1 MSMSLRD
8 QLLQAGLANEKQA
21 KEAERQLRQ
30 QQRERQ
36 HLPKEKRA
44 KPSDAELASQRSQLA
59 KTTRDQE
66 LNRQQK
72 EEADKRARLAQIE
85 QLIQQNCLPRPQ
97 TDERYNFVDGKKI
110 RNIPADRSVRE
121 RLSRGEIAIVR
132 RNAGYELVT
141 AEIAARIRERD
152 ERAVIVWG
160 VAHDAAPADDVPDD
174 LLW

>member
-8 QLLQAGLANEKQA
+8 QLLQAGLVNERQA
-21 KEAERQLRQ
+21 QATERQLRQ

-36 HLPKEKRA
+36 QLPKEKRA
-44 KPSDAELASQRSQLA
+44 TPSDAALASQRSQLA
-59 KTTRDQE
+59 KTARDQE

-72 EEADKRARLAQIE
+72 EQADKRARLAQIE

-97 TDERYNFVDGKKI
+97 TDERYNFVDGKTI
-110 RNIPADRSVRE
+110 RSIPADRIVRE

-132 RNAGYELVT
+132 RNGAYELVP
-141 AEIAARIRERD
+141 AEIAARVRERD
-152 ERAVIVWG
+152 ERAVISCA
-160 VAHDAAPADDVPDD
+160 VAHDATPPDDVPDD

>member
-8 QLLQAGLANEKQA
+8 QLLQAGLVNERQA
-21 KEAERQLRQ
+21 KETERQLRQ

-36 HLPKEKRA
+36 QLPKEKRA
-44 KPSDAELASQRSQLA
+44 TPSDAELASQRAQLA

-72 EEADKRARLAQIE
+72 EQADKRARHAQIE

-97 TDERYNFVDGKKI
+97 TDERYNFVDGNKI
-110 RNIPADRSVRE
+110 RSIPADHFVRD

-132 RNAGYELVT
+132 RNGGYELVP

-152 ERAVIVWG
+152 ERAVIACG

-174 LLW
+174 LMW